1 MHPRSVQRLLGA
13 ILACEARVRQ
23 PPSLGAV
30 LSSRLVCEGIY
41 EDCLWAGVPIES
53 VADFRNFYSSV
64 LFVFLVLYREGYRQP
79 LHAPRCAPLC
89 AGSALR
95 PCSV

>member
-1 MHPRSVQRLLGA
+1 MPSRSGSL
-13 ILACEARVRQ
+13 
-23 PPSLGAV
+23 PPLGAV

-64 LFVFLVLYREGYRQP
+64 LFVFLVLYREGYATACATVCATVRRQRTAT
-79 LHAPRCAPLC
+79 L
-89 AGSALR
+89 
-95 PCSV
+95 